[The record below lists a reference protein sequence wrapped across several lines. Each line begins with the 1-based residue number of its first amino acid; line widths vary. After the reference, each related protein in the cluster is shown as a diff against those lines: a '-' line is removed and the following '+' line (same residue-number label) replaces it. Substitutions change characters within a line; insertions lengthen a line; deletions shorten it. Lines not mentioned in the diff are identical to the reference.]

1 MSNDENTL
9 NLSRK
14 SRLSA
19 EVTYLMLKGAGYAA
33 LLVIGIWL
41 TIEVIAGIGRLLPEE
56 SRETPDP
63 SPVSQMVLPGDM
75 TVEVV

>member
-14 SRLSA
+14 GRLSA

-33 LLVIGIWL
+33 LFVIGIWL
-41 TIEVIAGIGRLLPEE
+41 TIEVIAGIGRLLPAE
-56 SRETPDP
+56 SRDNPDP
-63 SPVSQMVLPGDM
+63 TPISQMMLPGDM
-75 TVEVV
+75 AVDVV

>member
-1 MSNDENTL
+1 MSNNDTIL

-33 LLVIGIWL
+33 AFLIVIGL
-41 TIEVIAGIGRLLPEE
+41 VYAVIHGVGMLLPEE
-56 SRETPDP
+56 SKTAPDP
-63 SPVSQMVLPGDM
+63 INRSSLEMPVDVTD
-75 TVEVV
+75 VA